1 MEDKHYERLGKAI
14 RSIVER
20 NERLGKAIRSIVE
33 RTEDNMTLGKLV
45 LVSTE
50 IMLIEAERDARD
62 QANGKGDKE

>member
-1 MEDKHYERLGKAI
+1 MEDKHY
-14 RSIVER
+14 
-20 NERLGKAIRSIVE
+20 ERLGKAIRSIVE

>member
-1 MEDKHYERLGKAI
+1 MEDKHYERLGVAI
-14 RSIVER
+14 R
-20 NERLGKAIRSIVE
+20 NIVE
-33 RTEDNMTLGKLV
+33 RTEDNKALGKLV